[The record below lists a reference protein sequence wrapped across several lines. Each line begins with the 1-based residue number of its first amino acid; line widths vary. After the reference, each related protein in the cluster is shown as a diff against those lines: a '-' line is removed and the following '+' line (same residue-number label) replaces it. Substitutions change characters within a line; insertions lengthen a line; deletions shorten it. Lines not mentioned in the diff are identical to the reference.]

1 MELGH
6 STNIEDR
13 VAGLFATEPSDA
25 DARAG
30 RRRAHISGAARD
42 GARSLQPALC
52 QPAHV
57 REVAPGCTGK
67 ASITDLTGRHRCV
80 LRRLAQH
87 ERRLDISEGGDIGP
101 EFSHAWIIESSL
113 QGLW

>member
-1 MELGH
+1 MYITLLCVSSVKRRSLEFR
-6 STNIEDR
+6 EC
-13 VAGLFATEPSDA
+13 AGQPK
-25 DARAG
+25 
-30 RRRAHISGAARD
+30 AH
-42 GARSLQPALC
+42 RSLQPALC

-57 REVAPGCTGK
+57 PEVAPGCTGK

-87 ERRLDISEGGDIGP
+87 DRRLDISEGGDIGP
-101 EFSHAWIIESSL
+101 DFSHAWIIESSL